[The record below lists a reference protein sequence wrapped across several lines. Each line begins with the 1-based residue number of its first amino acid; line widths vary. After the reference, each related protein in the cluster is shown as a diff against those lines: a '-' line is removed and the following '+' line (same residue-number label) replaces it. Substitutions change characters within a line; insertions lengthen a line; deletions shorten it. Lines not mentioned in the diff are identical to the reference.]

1 MNHIREDIIKIV
13 DDGDRMEMEELSD
26 MLQEVIEIVFNYNE
40 EKGKEYELKLYRM
53 AWGDVL
59 SKQMAEEIISK
70 MQPYHM
76 RWSLEET
83 RNIQNDYDLDN
94 IRDIDFW
101 VVMNSAYND
110 YRDLFND
117 NIEMYVRYSR
127 DFILDE
133 DAKNNKVFKY
143 FTQIV
148 AN

>member
-1 MNHIREDIIKIV
+1 MNHIRDDIIKIV

-26 MLQEVIEIVFNYNE
+26 MLQEVIERVFNYNE

-143 FTQIV
+143 FTTIPR
-148 AN
+148 

>member
-83 RNIQNDYDLDN
+83 RNMQNDYDLDN

-143 FTQIV
+143 FTTISR
-148 AN
+148 

>member
-26 MLQEVIEIVFNYNE
+26 MLQEVIEIIFNYNE
-40 EKGKEYELKLYRM
+40 EKGKEYELKLYCM

-117 NIEMYVRYSR
+117 NIEMYVKYSR

-143 FTQIV
+143 FTTIPR
-148 AN
+148 

>member
-83 RNIQNDYDLDN
+83 RNMQNDYDLDN

-143 FTQIV
+143 FTTIPR
-148 AN
+148 

>member
-1 MNHIREDIIKIV
+1 MHHIREDIIKIV

-143 FTQIV
+143 FTTIPR
-148 AN
+148 

>member
-13 DDGDRMEMEELSD
+13 DDGDREEMEELSD

-83 RNIQNDYDLDN
+83 RNMQNDYDLDN

-143 FTQIV
+143 FTTIPR
-148 AN
+148 

>member
-59 SKQMAEEIISK
+59 TKQMAEEIISK

-143 FTQIV
+143 FTTIPR
-148 AN
+148 

>member
-133 DAKNNKVFKY
+133 DAKQGKVFNY

>member
-143 FTQIV
+143 FTTISR
-148 AN
+148 

>member
-117 NIEMYVRYSR
+117 NIEMYVRYRR

-143 FTQIV
+143 FTTISR
-148 AN
+148 

>member
-143 FTQIV
+143 FTTIPR
-148 AN
+148 

>member
-117 NIEMYVRYSR
+117 NIEMYVKYSR

-143 FTQIV
+143 FTTILR
-148 AN
+148 

>member
-117 NIEMYVRYSR
+117 NIDMYVRYSR

-143 FTQIV
+143 FTTIPR
-148 AN
+148 

>member
-127 DFILDE
+127 DFI
-133 DAKNNKVFKY
+133 
-143 FTQIV
+143 
-148 AN
+148 

>member
-143 FTQIV
+143 FTTILR
-148 AN
+148 

>member
-1 MNHIREDIIKIV
+1 
-13 DDGDRMEMEELSD
+13 
-26 MLQEVIEIVFNYNE
+26 
-40 EKGKEYELKLYRM
+40 
-53 AWGDVL
+53 
-59 SKQMAEEIISK
+59 
-70 MQPYHM
+70 
-76 RWSLEET
+76 
-83 RNIQNDYDLDN
+83 
-94 IRDIDFW
+94 
-101 VVMNSAYND
+101 MNSAYND